1 MHKLFAYPGG
11 KWPIRHLVVSQFPVH
26 ETYVDVFGGS
36 AAILL
41 WKEPSR
47 GEIFNDKNSDIVNF
61 FRVVKHRPAEL
72 AERAGYWLHSR
83 AEFDAMRESVAPL
96 DEIDRAIRFWTLT
109 CDSFGAR
116 GKNYGTSR
124 LGIHSVTHARDYL
137 IEVSERLKSVHIENL
152 DFTRAIEIYDGP
164 DTFFYLD
171 PPYLDTK
178 GGEGHYDQLS
188 KEEWKSLAGMLSE
201 IKGKFLLS
209 SNDHPVVRR
218 LFRRFRIRPL
228 QVPTTLSRVKSGAT
242 RTELLIANYP
252 FKRFKRCPS

>member
-11 KWPIRHLVVSQFPVH
+11 KWPIRHLVVSQFPEH
-26 ETYVDVFGGS
+26 QTYVDVFGGS

-41 WKEPSR
+41 WKEKSR
-47 GEIFNDKNSDIVNF
+47 GEVFNDKNTDIVNF

-72 AERAGYWLHSR
+72 AESSRYWLHSR
-83 AEFDAMRESVAPL
+83 AEFDQVRESPLPL
-96 DEIDRAIRFWTLT
+96 DEIERAIRFWTLT

-124 LGIHSVTHARDYL
+124 LGIHSVTHARLYL
-137 IEVSERLKSVHIENL
+137 AEVSERLKDVHIENL
-152 DFTRAIEIYDGP
+152 DFARCIEIYDGP

-171 PPYLDTK
+171 PPYLDTR
-178 GGEGHYDQLS
+178 GGEGYYDQLS
-188 KEEWKSLAGMLSE
+188 KEEWKNLASTLGS

-218 LFRRFRIRPL
+218 LFRNHRIRPL
-228 QVPTTLSRVKSGAT
+228 DVPTLLSRVKSGAT
-242 RTELLIANYP
+242 RRELLVANYP
-252 FKRFKRCPS
+252 FKRLKRCPT